1 MSDVVDSW
9 CGASMSVP
17 LCVKGRTERD
27 VSVLATPDTAQL
39 HMVTALRVTRHSRGS
54 ASLRHS
60 PDRPMRASD
69 EKWRSAFSNVIG
81 RPPIDAGEFY
91 IIVVM

>member
-1 MSDVVDSW
+1 MSGVVDA
-9 CGASMSVP
+9 CAERV
-17 LCVKGRTERD
+17 CVQLRVTGRTERD
-27 VSVLATPDTAQL
+27 VSLSATPDTAQL
-39 HMVTALRVTRHSRGS
+39 RMVTALRVTRHSRGS

-91 IIVVM
+91 IIVM